1 MCVCAG
7 HVGKAVLSEGEGSL
21 GVETW
26 QVALALG
33 ATAIALGFVG
43 RLAKQAVEEAD
54 REALQE
60 QEQEAAAAAAA
71 KQAAEQQQLLPQP
84 GQVPAPEQTDSS

>member
-1 MCVCAG
+1 
-7 HVGKAVLSEGEGSL
+7 VGKAVLSEGEGSL
-21 GVETW
+21 GVENW
-26 QVALALG
+26 QVGLALG

-60 QEQEAAAAAAA
+60 QREQAAAA
-71 KQAAEQQQLLPQP
+71 KQAAEQQQQAQVQPQ
-84 GQVPAPEQTDSS
+84 EQTDSLQ

>member
-1 MCVCAG
+1 MCPG

-26 QVALALG
+26 QFALALG

-60 QEQEAAAAAAA
+60 QQEKAAAAAAAA
-71 KQAAEQQQLLPQP
+71 KQAAEQQQQQQQ
-84 GQVPAPEQTDSS
+84 GQVQAPEQTDSLQ

>member
-1 MCVCAG
+1 VLAG

-60 QEQEAAAAAAA
+60 QQEKAAAAA
-71 KQAAEQQQLLPQP
+71 KQAANQQQQQ
-84 GQVPAPEQTDSS
+84 GQVQAPEQTDGLR